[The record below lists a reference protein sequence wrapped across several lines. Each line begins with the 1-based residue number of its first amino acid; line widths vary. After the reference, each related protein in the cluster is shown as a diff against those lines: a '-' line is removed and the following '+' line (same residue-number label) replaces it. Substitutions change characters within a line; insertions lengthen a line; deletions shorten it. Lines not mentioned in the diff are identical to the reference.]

1 MRRVNNSPVSIHPG
15 YVKIKNG
22 LFNQELF
29 EIPDSEFTFLDT
41 KSIADY
47 EFQEDVGVYRQI
59 QQRVESSIGTTTIL
73 YGTPGEVIRETVP
86 TENMSTEQLIEYFD
100 RISQDE

>member
-1 MRRVNNSPVSIHPG
+1 MKRSDRNPISTHNG
-15 YVKIKNG
+15 YVKLKNG

-41 KSIADY
+41 KDISDY
-47 EFQEDVGVYRQI
+47 EFQEDAGVYRQI
-59 QQRVESSIGTTTIL
+59 QQRVEFSIGTTTIL
-73 YGTPGEVIRETVP
+73 YGTPGEVIRETVS
-86 TENMSTEQLIEYFD
+86 TENMNTAQLIEYFD